1 MPVTAKGQVI
11 EGDKAKDIIT
21 KKLIEKGSL
30 TQKEIE
36 FILGKLR
43 NSEYKGH
50 EFERFYVIW
59 VKLNSM
65 LEKLK
70 S

>member
-1 MPVTAKGQVI
+1 MPVTAKGQVV
-11 EGDKAKDIIT
+11 EGQKASDVIA
-21 KKLIEKGSL
+21 KKAIEKGSL
-30 TQKEIE
+30 TKQEIE
-36 FILGKLR
+36 FLLNKLR

-70 S
+70 

>member
-1 MPVTAKGQVI
+1 MPVTANGNIKDGQQAADLI
-11 EGDKAKDIIT
+11 AKKA
-21 KKLIEKGSL
+21 IEKGSL
-30 TQKEIE
+30 TKQEIE
-36 FILGKLR
+36 FILSKLR

-70 S
+70 

>member
-1 MPVTAKGQVI
+1 MPVTAKGQVL
-11 EGDKAKDIIT
+11 EGQKAADVIA
-21 KKLIEKGSL
+21 KKAIEKGSL
-30 TQKEIE
+30 TKQEIE
-36 FILGKLR
+36 FILNKLR

-70 S
+70 

>member
-1 MPVTAKGQVI
+1 MPVQAKGKVLDGQSAADLI
-11 EGDKAKDIIT
+11 AK
-21 KKLIEKGSL
+21 KSIEKGSL
-30 TQKEIE
+30 TKQEIE
-36 FILGKLR
+36 FILNKLR
-43 NSEYKGH
+43 DSSYKGH

-70 S
+70 